1 MRSLAKLFDGRLTES
16 AVRASGFQ
24 KRRSCIL
31 AAQLFVLNLH
41 EVAIR
46 ARLRSC
52 AQTKRRGAREH
63 GRGSYLYL
71 PRPARGCNIWGS
83 SSADLLRGVVLPRS
97 RKAHDNDLAA
107 RPFQFAPQKN
117 SSTFA
122 ATSKRPLPREGV
134 RNGPCSSL

>member
-1 MRSLAKLFDGRLTES
+1 
-16 AVRASGFQ
+16 
-24 KRRSCIL
+24 
-31 AAQLFVLNLH
+31 
-41 EVAIR
+41 
-46 ARLRSC
+46 
-52 AQTKRRGAREH
+52 
-63 GRGSYLYL
+63 
-71 PRPARGCNIWGS
+71 
-83 SSADLLRGVVLPRS
+83 VVLPRS